1 MTKKPTKAEATLAET
16 DWVKNNLPPE
26 KREPPKPE
34 DFELAAGLGCSID
47 EAAAYL
53 GIATAEFVDYL
64 KRDDYRAAW
73 ERGPAA
79 TDVKVTEA
87 LFTNAQAGNVEA
99 IKFWLTNRRPDQ
111 WTTKP
116 RAAAKPSDVAA
127 PPPEPTPTPS
137 EPEPEAASAD
147 PLAGVVLKL
156 PESAKRN
163 SAKG

>member
-1 MTKKPTKAEATLAET
+1 M
-16 DWVKNNLPPE
+16 
-26 KREPPKPE
+26 
-34 DFELAAGLGCSID
+34 D

-73 ERGPAA
+73 ELGPAA
-79 TDVKVTEA
+79 TDVKVMEA

-116 RAAAKPSDVAA
+116 RPASKPASEPLAA
-127 PPPEPTPTPS
+127 PPPLPAP
-137 EPEPEAASAD
+137 EPEPEPAPTSD
-147 PLAGVVLKL
+147 PLTGLVLKL
-156 PESAKRN
+156 PA
-163 SAKG
+163 